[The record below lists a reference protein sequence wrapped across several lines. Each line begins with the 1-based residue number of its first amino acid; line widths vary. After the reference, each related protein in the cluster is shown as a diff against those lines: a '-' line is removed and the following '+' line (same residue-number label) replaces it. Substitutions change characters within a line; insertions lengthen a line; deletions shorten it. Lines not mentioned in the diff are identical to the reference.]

1 MDLEEQKQFI
11 TNSLKAAIGA
21 VEECNAEYRVIGS
34 VLIIAHLGK
43 VYRPIHDVD
52 ILIDSKCRECV
63 FERLKKEGFVL
74 ARKTAFP
81 MYFAEK
87 AQHIPLNLHFGDF
100 TKDSVRFHICG
111 RICEWRITADSMLAK
126 KYVFN
131 GVEFTGLPMSAMIR
145 WIKASPFLKATR
157 RFDREVLSAE
167 MAKANVA
174 SYKVRENIYI
184 LGIKI
189 PFLYHFSLLLR
200 NICRAIQLRYTP
212 KKP

>member
-34 VLIIAHLGK
+34 VLIIAYLGK

-52 ILIDSKCRECV
+52 ILIDSKCKECV
-63 FERLKKEGFVL
+63 FEQLKKEGFVL
-74 ARKTAFP
+74 GRKTAFP

-111 RICEWRITADSMLAK
+111 RICEWRITADSMLPE
-126 KYVFN
+126 KYAFN
-131 GVEFTGLPMSAMIR
+131 GVEFSGMPFSVMIY
-145 WIKASPFLKATR
+145 WIKGSPFLKPSR

-167 MAKANVA
+167 MAKPNVA
-174 SYKVRENIYI
+174 SYKVREDIYI

-200 NICRAIQLRYTP
+200 NVWRATESLYTP